1 MSPYEIL
8 GVRPEVP
15 FPEIKQAFRRAV
27 LRYHPDTAPGG
38 GNPIRFRQVTE
49 AYEELQ
55 RTHPRHLTAAAEPP
69 PPEPEPPQ
77 SVWAP
82 VQDEPRYSP
91 LADAETVRLTLE
103 ELINCIEYSENRY
116 VRQVAME
123 SIAMKREREGLDY
136 LIARLEKVPAS
147 EQCHII
153 RALGQQGLDQV
164 CSVLMPYVS
173 QEPIEIS
180 AAAIQALERIALTN
194 RQRVIDR
201 LRQETTTS
209 RERLLTPWR
218 KLRELVTG
226 PPPNSGNLGEIL
238 VRTRKINRDQ
248 LEVALLLQK
257 RFPLLLGQI
266 IRHLEYLTIAE
277 IQQAISLQRSVQY
290 Y

>member
-8 GVRPEVP
+8 GVRPDVSFSEV
-15 FPEIKQAFRRAV
+15 KQAFRRAV

-55 RTHPRHLTAAAEPP
+55 RTHPRYLEASPPP

-77 SVWAP
+77 SVWTP
-82 VQDEPRYSP
+82 SQEESRYSP

-103 ELINCIEYSENRY
+103 ELINCIEFSENRY

-136 LIARLEKVPAS
+136 LIARLQKVPAS

-164 CSVLMPYVS
+164 CSVLMPFVS

-180 AAAIQALERIALTN
+180 AAAIQALERIALAN

-238 VRTRKINRDQ
+238 VRTKKLNRDQ

-277 IQQAISLQRSVQY
+277 IQQAINLQRSVQY